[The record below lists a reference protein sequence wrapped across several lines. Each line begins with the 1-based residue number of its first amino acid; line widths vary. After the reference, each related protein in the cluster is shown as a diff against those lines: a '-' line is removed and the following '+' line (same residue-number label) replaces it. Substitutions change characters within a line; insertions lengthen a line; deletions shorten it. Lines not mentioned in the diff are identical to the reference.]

1 MPPVLLALIALA
13 AVVFFVLDGLNVRSA
28 RFNPC
33 GFGLACAVLVI
44 LWPVIHALAT

>member
-13 AVVFFVLDGLNVRSA
+13 AVVFFILDGLNVRGP

-33 GFGLACAVLVI
+33 GFGLACTVLVV
-44 LWPVIHALAT
+44 LWPAIHSLST